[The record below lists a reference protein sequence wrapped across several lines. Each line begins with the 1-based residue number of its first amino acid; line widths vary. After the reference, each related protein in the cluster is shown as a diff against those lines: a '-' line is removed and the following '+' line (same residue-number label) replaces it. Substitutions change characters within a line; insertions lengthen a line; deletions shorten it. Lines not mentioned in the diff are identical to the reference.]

1 MVLTQPQLLPQL
13 GLWLSPASLAINSG
27 FATTVSTTTISVS
40 KPESLLQHPLS
51 TSAFDSAL
59 ISSYRSVVR
68 PVVAFSDLPLLEINE
83 KSTTIIV
90 QTLSTTAWPQP
101 SLVAPLSAFVIT
113 FVSLCS

>member
-1 MVLTQPQLLPQL
+1 MSFDFTAGALHILDE
-13 GLWLSPASLAINSG
+13 
-27 FATTVSTTTISVS
+27 
-40 KPESLLQHPLS
+40 PESLLQHPLS

-101 SLVAPLSAFVIT
+101 SLVAPLSASVIT
-113 FVSLCS
+113 VVSLCSLVTSISATQLPYLQ